1 METIQIFIVSSSELQ
16 QDRKDF
22 KAFLGR
28 RNDRD
33 HKRGIYLKSEQW
45 EYFQDAVSKTRKQDD
60 YNQRI
65 KECQIVICLFYTKA
79 GKYSQ
84 EEFDTA
90 LTHFKQTGSP
100 LIYTYFKDGAPEPDP
115 KDQLTLDLV
124 DFKKRLSDLGHFY
137 TSYSN
142 IDDLKVKFAEQ
153 LELLEDK
160 GYENLQKEV
169 KEKTQDAVTNYFNIK
184 NAIIDSTITAGG
196 DVHVG
201 DKTANTAA
209 VEGSGNIIIQGVS
222 DSTITVNVNGEMTE
236 LKKDITAMKDFMEKL
251 ASKSFQ
257 SADKVYDFGNIT
269 NANFRYII
277 EQAGRDKSLPA
288 ELSEDLWGE
297 GDGWIQSLGL
307 ELKDNQN
314 VSVKN
319 KSSDIFQNYAW
330 LVETFL
336 QKMVTAPG
344 RKKDLRRMSF
354 MVEAYQASLR
364 YLCYIQ
370 VAQFLQL
377 ENKPQLGILSEF
389 LQMKDK
395 SYVNF
400 NYTSFLIAITEAIGT
415 DGFMPELHNF
425 VKELANTDSSLY
437 SISLFLDDQRNQLM
451 NNKIKEDDTLPL
463 LLEQY
468 LTALVEWLRKVSFLA
483 KYRLVSIKEIN
494 LDYRLGSSASNFVHL
509 YGELNGIYS
518 DTDASNEDYNTK
530 SIEGAFTYNKSVLLF
545 RGDNVSTGLD
555 NIQEKR
561 NYLSLSPLVI
571 DQSVYSSKPKQTP
584 EIFYYVGYDK
594 DKKQYHYSQYKNEL
608 PYSGGEEIT
617 SNKSL
622 YIKSQ
627 NNKQPLLNRLFKQL
641 EDIFNPLKSEKS

>member
-33 HKRGIYLKSEQW
+33 HKRGLYLKSEQW
-45 EYFQDAVSKTRKQDD
+45 EYFQDTVSKTRKQDD
-60 YNQRI
+60 YNERI

-90 LTHFKQTGSP
+90 LTHFKETGSP
-100 LIYTYFKDGAPEPDP
+100 LIYTYFKDGAPKPDP

-160 GYENLQKEV
+160 GYEKLQKDV

-257 SADKVYDFGNIT
+257 SANQVYDFGNIT

-277 EQAGRDKSLPA
+277 EQAGRNKSLPTR
-288 ELSEDLWGE
+288 LSEDLLGE
-297 GDGWIQSLGL
+297 GDEWIQSLGQ

-336 QKMVTAPG
+336 QKMVTTPG
-344 RKKDLRRMSF
+344 REKNLRRMSF
-354 MVEAYQASLR
+354 MAEAYQASLR

-400 NYTSFLIAITEAIGT
+400 NYASFLITITEAIGT
-415 DGFMPELHNF
+415 DNFMPELHDF
-425 VKELANTDSSLY
+425 VEELANTDSSLY
-437 SISLFLDDQRNQLM
+437 GISLFLDDQRNQLID
-451 NNKIKEDDTLPL
+451 NKIKEDDTLPL

-483 KYRLVSIKEIN
+483 KYRLGSIKEIN
-494 LDYRLGSSASNFVHL
+494 LDYRLGSPASNFVHL

-518 DTDASNEDYNTK
+518 DTDASDEDYNTK
-530 SIEGAFTYNKSVLLF
+530 SIKGAFTYNKSVLLF
-545 RGDNVSTGLD
+545 RGDNVSTSLD
-555 NIQEKR
+555 NIQKKSS
-561 NYLSLSPLVI
+561 YLSLSPLVI

-594 DKKQYHYSQYKNEL
+594 DKKQYNYSQYKNEL
-608 PYSGGEEIT
+608 SYGGGEEIT

-622 YIKSQ
+622 HVKSQ

-641 EDIFNPLKSEKS
+641 EDIFNPLKSELS

>member
-16 QDRKDF
+16 QDRRDF

-45 EYFQDAVSKTRKQDD
+45 EYFQDTVSKTRKQDD

-90 LTHFKQTGSP
+90 LTHFKETGSP
-100 LIYTYFKDGAPEPDP
+100 LIYTYFKDGAPKPDP

-160 GYENLQKEV
+160 GYENLQKDV
-169 KEKTQDAVTNYFNIK
+169 KEKTQDAVTNYFN
-184 NAIIDSTITAGG
+184 TQ
-196 DVHVG
+196 VQ
-201 DKTANTAA
+201 
-209 VEGSGNIIIQGVS
+209 GSGNIIIQGVS

-257 SADKVYDFGNIT
+257 SANQVYDLGNIT

-277 EQAGRDKSLPA
+277 EQAGRNKSLPT

-297 GDGWIQSLGL
+297 GDGWIQSLGQ
-307 ELKDNQN
+307 ELRDHQN

-336 QKMVTAPG
+336 QKMVTTPG
-344 RKKDLRRMSF
+344 REKNLRRLSF

-395 SYVNF
+395 SYLYF
-400 NYTSFLIAITEAIGT
+400 NYTNFLITITEAIGA
-415 DGFMPELHNF
+415 DNFMPELHDF
-425 VKELANTDSSLY
+425 VEELANTDSSLY
-437 SISLFLDDQRNQLM
+437 SISLFLDDQRNQLIG
-451 NNKIKEDDTLPL
+451 NKIKEDDTLPL

-483 KYRLVSIKEIN
+483 KYRLGSIKEIN

-518 DTDASNEDYNTK
+518 VTDASDEDYNTK

-545 RGDNVSTGLD
+545 RGDNVSTSLD
-555 NIQEKR
+555 NIQKKSS
-561 NYLSLSPLVI
+561 YLSLSPLVI

-594 DKKQYHYSQYKNEL
+594 DKKQYNYSQYKNEL
-608 PYSGGEEIT
+608 SYAGGEEIT

-622 YIKSQ
+622 HVKSQ

-641 EDIFNPLKSEKS
+641 EDIFNPLKSELS